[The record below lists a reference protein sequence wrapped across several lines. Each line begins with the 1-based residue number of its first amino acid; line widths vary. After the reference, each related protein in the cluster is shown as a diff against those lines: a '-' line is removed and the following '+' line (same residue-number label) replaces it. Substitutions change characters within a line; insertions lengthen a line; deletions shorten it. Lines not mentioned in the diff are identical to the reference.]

1 MTSRLMSATIVGAAL
16 LIWSALEVAPAAAA
30 GAPTF
35 SKEVAPILYK
45 NCANCHRPGEIAP
58 MSLLTYE
65 QARPWAKSI
74 REKVLSGQ
82 MPPWHAR
89 EPRETFVNDRR
100 LTDSEKNTLIA
111 WVDAG
116 APPGDAK
123 DLPPAPQFAEG
134 WQIGRPDLVLS
145 MPKAFDVP
153 ASGTIAYQ
161 FFTIPTNFT
170 EDKWI
175 QALEIRPGT
184 RSVVHHILA
193 FVREPGKPSQPPAF
207 VPVVPRTT
215 ISASRGGN
223 ATQQNQAEGPGT
235 LIATTAP
242 GTNAMIFEPGSA
254 LKIPAGSSIVFQV
267 HYTANG
273 KAVTDQSSVGL
284 IFAKGTPQREIHIS
298 AFMNPLLKIPA
309 GAAEQAVDSA
319 IEFTEDTHITALFPH
334 THLRG
339 KGWEYRLIYPDGQSQ
354 VVLSVPKYDFNW
366 QTYYVFTTPL
376 VAPKG
381 SRLEATAHYDNSV
394 NNKWNP
400 DPKVDV
406 RWGQQTW
413 EEMQYSGIT
422 YYVDPPASA
431 FATSV
436 DGKWTGRVNTPAGNI
451 PFTFTFRADGATLT
465 GSMLG
470 MDGSQVPIKDGK
482 ADGSNISFNV
492 TLDLGGGKLIPLAY
506 KGVVSVN
513 EIKLAAYTGAMTY
526 EYVAKK
532 VE

>member
-1 MTSRLMSATIVGAAL
+1 MIGRLMSTITGAAAL
-16 LIWSALEVAPAAAA
+16 LIWGPMAALAA

-45 NCANCHRPGEIAP
+45 NCVSCHRPGEIAP

-74 REKVLSGQ
+74 REKVASGQ
-82 MPPWHAR
+82 MPPWHASQ
-89 EPRETFVNDRR
+89 PHGTFANDRR
-100 LTDSEKNTLIA
+100 LTDQEKNTLIA

-116 APPGDAK
+116 APQGERADM
-123 DLPPAPQFAEG
+123 PAMPQFAEG
-134 WQIGRPDLVLS
+134 WEIGKPDLVLS
-145 MPKAFDVP
+145 MAKPYDVP

-170 EDKWI
+170 EDKWV
-175 QALEIRPGT
+175 QAIELRPGT

-193 FVREPGKPSQPPAF
+193 FVREPGKPAETPAYTM
-207 VPVVPRTT
+207 VLPRMPRLP
-215 ISASRGGN
+215 ASREGN
-223 ATQQNQAEGPGT
+223 RAPQNQDANPGT

-242 GTNAMIFEPGSA
+242 GTNALIFEPGSA
-254 LKIPAGSSIVFQV
+254 LRIPAGASILFQM

-273 KAVTDQSSVGL
+273 KAATDQSSIGL
-284 IFAKGTPQREIHIS
+284 IFAKGTPQREIRTGS
-298 AFMNPLLKIPA
+298 FYNPLMKVPA
-309 GAAEQAVDSA
+309 GATDQAVDCA

-339 KGWEYRLIYPDGQSQ
+339 KSWEYRLIYPDGQSQ

-400 DPKVDV
+400 DPKIDV
-406 RWGQQTW
+406 RWGEQTW
-413 EEMQYSGIT
+413 QEMQYSGIT
-422 YYVDPPASA
+422 YYVD
-431 FATSV
+431 
-436 DGKWTGRVNTPAGNI
+436 RPAGS
-451 PFTFTFRADGATLT
+451 A
-465 GSMLG
+465 SE
-470 MDGSQVPIKDGK
+470 S
-482 ADGSNISFNV
+482 
-492 TLDLGGGKLIPLAY
+492 
-506 KGVVSVN
+506 
-513 EIKLAAYTGAMTY
+513 AALR
-526 EYVAKK
+526 
-532 VE
+532 